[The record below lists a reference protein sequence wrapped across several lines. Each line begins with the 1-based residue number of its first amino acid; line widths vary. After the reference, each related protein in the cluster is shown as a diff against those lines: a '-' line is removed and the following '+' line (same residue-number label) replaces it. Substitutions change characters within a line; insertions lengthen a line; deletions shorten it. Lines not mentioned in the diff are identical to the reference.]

1 MKKRLLILILSLAA
15 FQGKAQNLMEIYR
28 NTGNIL
34 SIPMEGIDS
43 VRFVSNPP
51 PQVMRIFLND
61 QRIFSLKI
69 SSIDSIAYSL
79 PPAQLLPEVLTLSL
93 AGASI
98 SSIVAQGSVQNEG
111 PSAVI
116 RRGFCWSLQPLP
128 SILNNHSEQ
137 GSGIGSFTDTIGPL
151 EPGKQYFV
159 RAYASNAAGTAYGE
173 EFSISTASAS
183 SGNAPS
189 VSTNSIQ
196 YIYES
201 TARSGG
207 NVTVAGSFPVTAR
220 GLCWATSVTPTLNH
234 SFCVNG
240 SGQGSF
246 NSTIDQLMPEAVYK
260 VRAWALSEAGI
271 SYGEEKQFT
280 FGRLA
285 ELQTLPA
292 SSVRPFTAIGGGKVL
307 NYMGY
312 IRRKGICWGPNPYP
326 VISENQHSKDSS
338 NNSDGIAAMMTG
350 LQPGNTYY
358 FRTYALSTVGLS
370 YGPVMKV
377 TAAELTG
384 PTVTDIDGNVYPT
397 DTIGSQIWMLENL
410 RVTRLNNGSQLLHL
424 PAVQSWYNNFEPGW
438 CYYNN
443 DSSNNLVYGKLY
455 NYETM
460 SVQTSTLSVCPTGWS
475 MPLETDWSKLREF
488 AGTKSALKL
497 RAAGGLSAGTGLW
510 DDELGNSGTDDFGFS
525 ALPGGYRKHYPQEF
539 GNESLEANFWAYWDK
554 RFKIIDYGMEV
565 TSSSAQDYDGLSIR
579 CIKKVTPGTIG
590 ALLCDSASFSGPLMH
605 KRPAKNFSV
614 LLPYTG
620 GNGGSFTGRG
630 EFNPILSSGVTGLKA
645 FIKDGFFV
653 VGKGSLRVIIT
664 GKPDTSGIAEF
675 LISLGGQQC
684 TLRCTVLPVPEGF
697 MADQE
702 GNLYPTVAIGNQVWM
717 KKNLSTKVYRNG
729 NPISTQNWSS
739 WGSTTDG
746 SYCVNND
753 LSPDLEV
760 IENPLNDSLY
770 GKLYNWYAVQD
781 ARGLCPAGW
790 KVPSKEDFDTL
801 IQAAGGPDSANRRLK
816 STGNKTDGTG
826 LWMKGCAG
834 CPDGTDDLGFS
845 ALPGGYRLVGATYDY
860 SSAGG
865 NDARFWSTSTFT
877 IPGWGLHAVT
887 IALVAFPQI
896 YQVDTNGG
904 YSVNH
909 GVSVRCIKE

>member
-1 MKKRLLILILSLAA
+1 MKKLLLILFLSLAA
-15 FQGKAQNLMEIYR
+15 FQGKAQNLMEIYQ

-34 SIPMEGIDS
+34 SIPMEAIDS
-43 VRFVSNPP
+43 VRFSGQPP
-51 PQVMRIFLND
+51 TQLMRIFLND

-69 SSIDSIAYSL
+69 SGIDSIAYSL
-79 PPAQLLPEVLTLSL
+79 PPTQLLPEVLTLSL
-93 AGASI
+93 AGASTT
-98 SSIVAQGSVQNEG
+98 SILAQGSVQNEG
-111 PSAVI
+111 PSPVI

-128 SILNNHSEQ
+128 SIINNHSEQ
-137 GSGIGSFTDTIGPL
+137 GSGFGSFADTITPL
-151 EPGKQYFV
+151 EPGKLYFV

-189 VSTNSIQ
+189 VSTNAIQ
-196 YIYES
+196 YTYES
-201 TARSGG
+201 TALSGG
-207 NVTVAGSFPVTAR
+207 NVTAAGSFSVTAR
-220 GLCWATSVTPTLNH
+220 GLCWATGTTPTLNH

-240 SGQGSF
+240 SGPGSY
-246 NSTIDQLMPEAVYK
+246 SSIIDQLMPEAVYK
-260 VRAWALSEAGI
+260 VRAWALSEAGV

-285 ELQTLPA
+285 QLQTISA
-292 SSVRPFTAIGGGKVL
+292 SSVRSFSAIGGGKII
-307 NYMGY
+307 NSMGPL
-312 IRRKGICWGPNPYP
+312 RKKGICWGTNLYP
-326 VISENQHSKDSS
+326 VISKNQHSKDSTS
-338 NNSDGIAAMMTG
+338 STDGFAAMMTG

-358 FRTYALSTVGLS
+358 YRSYAQSTIGLS

-377 TAAELTG
+377 KAAEPDLI
-384 PTVTDIDGNVYPT
+384 VTDIDGNVYQA

-410 RVTRLNNGSQLLHL
+410 RVTRLNNGTQLLHL

-475 MPLETDWSKLREF
+475 MPLETDWTKLREF

-497 RAAGGLSAGTGLW
+497 RASGGLSAGTGLW
-510 DDELGNSGTDDFGFS
+510 DDGLYNPGTDDFGFS
-525 ALPGGYRKHYPQEF
+525 ALPGGYRQHSPQEF
-539 GNESLEANFWAYWDK
+539 ANESREANFWAYWDR

-579 CIKKVTPGTIG
+579 CIKKVTAGTIG

-630 EFNPILSSGVTGLKA
+630 EFNPILSTGVTGLKA
-645 FIKDGFFV
+645 VIKDGFFA

-664 GKPDTSGIAEF
+664 GKPDTSGVAEF
-675 LISLGGQQC
+675 FISLGGQQC

-717 KKNLSTKVYRNG
+717 KKNLSTSVYRNG
-729 NPISTQNWSS
+729 IPLSRPNWWS
-739 WGSTTDG
+739 WDNTTEG
-746 SYCVNND
+746 GYCINND

-781 ARGLCPAGW
+781 PRGLCPAGW

-801 IQAAGGPDSANRRLK
+801 IQAAGGPDSANRKLK
-816 STGNKTDGTG
+816 STGNKIDGTG
-826 LWMKGCAG
+826 LWMVGCAG

-877 IPGWGLHAVT
+877 IPGFGLHAVT

-896 YQVDTNGG
+896 YQVSTYGG